1 MTKWDLAAIVALSAL
16 AVFAVYLAGSRNAY
30 RANLAACESQT
41 VECPDCPAQ
50 CARDLNDLAVCRM
63 RLLVCR
69 SVCEELAYGEPLT
82 WCEVDDDGHDSIA
95 GDLSGARPV

>member
-16 AVFAVYLAGSRNAY
+16 AMFAVYLAGGRDAS

-63 RLLVCR
+63 RLLVCVE
-69 SVCEELAYGEPLT
+69 SVRVLVDDVT
-82 WCEVDDDGHDSIA
+82 WCEVNDE
-95 GDLSGARPV
+95 